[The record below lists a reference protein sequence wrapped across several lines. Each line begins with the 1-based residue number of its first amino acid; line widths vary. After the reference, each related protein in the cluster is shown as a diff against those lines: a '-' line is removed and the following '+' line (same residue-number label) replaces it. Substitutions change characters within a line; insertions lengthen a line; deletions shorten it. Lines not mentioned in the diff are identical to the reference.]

1 MATNTINLAS
11 RIVRRDTKDRKIS
24 VGKRVSN
31 FLGFLR
37 PVVGIVG
44 GIVKWVFK
52 FLGVSISKIF
62 GLIFETAITLLNFDW
77 NASDAQL
84 AALIEQ
90 NNLQIM
96 AQAGTLVGG
105 SLAWIACIGG
115 ATVAELKIP
124 VLRGKL
130 AVQLAKEGGEQALS
144 LLTNF
149 LVATARNLSINA
161 VIANYVNIRKFL
173 LSDTNPGRA
182 IGQFLFGSNYQQVK
196 EKWGKS
202 AEPWVIS
209 EKVEDAIQ
217 SIPNAGLRVFTQNLL
232 DEFGDELTECL
243 FEAVYII
250 QQTYDDQIAV
260 QDYAYGYDYKSPEIV
275 VDVTPD
281 STSIV
286 PLRASNEVIRVT
298 APNQLV
304 LKQRI
309 NEVINT
315 TKIIDNRDVGIV
327 IGEPAEDRIT
337 TTPLSRQLVLT
348 FRGQPKPPFKNPD
361 GFPSRVV
368 TITIP
373 EPRNGLSW
381 TTLKQICRPYV
392 WGKFLAVAQLSRGR
406 KIKLFAGSAAEA
418 EKKLR
423 DFHSI
428 CSLDILSI
436 SVTEEGFKKNPGLIK
451 QPQIVYPQYATLT
464 IRRDNLGVGRN
475 VADGRVLSQ
484 EIQQIILWTDS
495 EPPGTPVL
503 L

>member
-1 MATNTINLAS
+1 MAINLTS
-11 RIVRRDTKDRKIS
+11 RIVRQTTKNRKIS
-24 VGKRVSN
+24 VGKGVRNV
-31 FLGFLR
+31 LGFFK
-37 PVVGIVG
+37 PIVGIIG
-44 GIVKWVFK
+44 GIVKWAFN
-52 FLGVSISKIF
+52 FLKISISKIF
-62 GLIFETAITLLNFDW
+62 GLIYETTITLLNFDW

-84 AALIEQ
+84 AQLIEQ
-90 NNLQIM
+90 NNIQMM

-105 SLAWIACIGG
+105 SLAWIVCIGG
-115 ATVAELKIP
+115 AAFAELKIP

-130 AVQLAKEGGEQALS
+130 AVALAKEGGDQALS

-149 LVATARNLSINA
+149 LTTTARNLAINA
-161 VIANYVNIRKFL
+161 IIASYANVRKFL
-173 LSDTNPGRA
+173 LSDTGVGRA
-182 IGQFLFGSNYQQVK
+182 IGQFLFGNNYQHVK

-202 AEPWVIS
+202 AEPWIIS
-209 EKVEDAIQ
+209 QKIEDAVQ
-217 SIPNAGLRVFTQNLL
+217 SIPNAGLRAFTEGLL

-260 QDYAYGYDYKSPEIV
+260 QDYAYGYDYQSPEIV

-304 LKQRI
+304 LKHRI
-309 NEVINT
+309 NEVIST
-315 TKIIDNRDVGIV
+315 AKIMDNRDVGIV
-327 IGEPAEDRIT
+327 VGEPAEDRIT

-368 TITIP
+368 TVTIP
-373 EPRNGLSW
+373 EPKPGLSW

-392 WGKFLAVAQLSRGR
+392 WGKFLAVAQLTMGR
-406 KIKLFAGSAAEA
+406 KIKLFAGNAAEA
-418 EKKLR
+418 ENKLR
-423 DFHSI
+423 EFHSI
-428 CSLDILSI
+428 CNLDILSI
-436 SVTEEGFKKNPGLIK
+436 SVTEEGYRKNPGLVK
-451 QPQIVYPQYATLT
+451 YPQMVYPQYATLT
-464 IRRDNLGVGRN
+464 IRRDNLGVGRS
-475 VADGRVLSQ
+475 VADGRTLSQ
-484 EIQQIILWTDS
+484 EIQQIILWTDR